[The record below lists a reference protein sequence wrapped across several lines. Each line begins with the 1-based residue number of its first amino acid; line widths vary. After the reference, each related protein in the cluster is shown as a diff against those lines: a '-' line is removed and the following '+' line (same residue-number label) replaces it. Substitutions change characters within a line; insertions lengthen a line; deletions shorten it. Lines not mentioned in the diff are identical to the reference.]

1 MQKALLDIPEEPIQT
16 KNGER
21 WLHTKKI
28 PITGDDGVPKYLLG
42 ISEDITERRAMVEEV
57 RRLNDDLERRVEE
70 RTRALRESEEQLR
83 QSQKIEAIGRLAGGI
98 AHDFNNLLSVI
109 LSYGELMSGG
119 LPKDDPLQDE
129 LLEVRR
135 AAQRAADLTRQLLAF
150 SRQQVLSPKVTD
162 LNVVLSNMDRMLSRL
177 IGEHIEVR
185 TRATTDLGMVMVDPS
200 QIEQVVMNL
209 VVNARDALPSG
220 GILTLET
227 ANVDLDEAYAAEHA
241 DVVPGPHVMLAVT
254 DNGTGMDKITKGRI
268 FEPFFTTKPQGK
280 GTGLGL
286 STVFGI
292 VKQSG
297 GHIWVYSE
305 VGKGTS
311 FKIYLPRVQQKVHVS
326 SDNTRASAPRGT
338 ETVLLVEDEEQVR
351 VLAKNVLGRFGYHV
365 LVAENAHKALEIVNG
380 HEGTIHLLLT
390 DVVMPKM
397 SGRELAEKVTPLRP
411 KTKILFMS
419 GYTADTVVHH
429 GELGPGVA
437 FLQKPIT
444 PDMLVRKVREV
455 LDAT

>member
-1 MQKALLDIPEEPIQT
+1 MDAAT
-16 KNGER
+16 RER
-21 WLHTKKI
+21 I
-28 PITGDDGVPKYLLG
+28 Y
-42 ISEDITERRAMVEEV
+42 
-57 RRLNDDLERRVEE
+57 
-70 RTRALRESEEQLR
+70 
-83 QSQKIEAIGRLAGGI
+83 
-98 AHDFNNLLSVI
+98 
-109 LSYGELMSGG
+109 
-119 LPKDDPLQDE
+119 
-129 LLEVRR
+129 
-135 AAQRAADLTRQLLAF
+135 
-150 SRQQVLSPKVTD
+150 
-162 LNVVLSNMDRMLSRL
+162 
-177 IGEHIEVR
+177 
-185 TRATTDLGMVMVDPS
+185 
-200 QIEQVVMNL
+200 
-209 VVNARDALPSG
+209 
-220 GILTLET
+220 
-227 ANVDLDEAYAAEHA
+227 
-241 DVVPGPHVMLAVT
+241 
-254 DNGTGMDKITKGRI
+254 
-268 FEPFFTTKPQGK
+268 EPFFTTKEPGK

-286 STVFGI
+286 ATVFGI

-380 HEGTIHLLLT
+380 HDGTIHLLLT

-444 PDMLVRKVREV
+444 PDVLVRKVREV